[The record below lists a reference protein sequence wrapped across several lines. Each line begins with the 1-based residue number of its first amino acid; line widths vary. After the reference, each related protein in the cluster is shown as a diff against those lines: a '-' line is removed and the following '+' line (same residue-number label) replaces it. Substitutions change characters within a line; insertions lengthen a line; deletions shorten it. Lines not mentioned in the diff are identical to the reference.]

1 MQVIYG
7 IGRLRNAFKNTV
19 AAIGVFDGVH
29 CGHQRVITHAVE
41 DARRAGGKS
50 VVVTFHPHPVSVLY
64 PGNFHSYITDLP
76 QRLELFSALGV
87 SACLVVRF
95 TRRFSQM
102 APEDFVRRYLCAGL
116 GVSKVVVGQDFHF
129 GHDREGA
136 LLQLEALGR
145 LHGFEVDSEQ
155 LLLKGDVGIKSS
167 LIRECVA
174 RGDLSRVRV
183 LLGRPYVLRGRVV
196 KGDGRGRL
204 LGYPTANIAH
214 GDVVIPPQGIYLG
227 YAILRGKRYQSM
239 IYVGRRPSFK
249 SLSAQ
254 VVVEVNILDFSRRIY
269 GCQLDIEILAR
280 IREDRC
286 FSSSE
291 DLVSQIRQDE
301 ASARAWFAR
310 NPH

>member
-1 MQVIYG
+1 MQVICG
-7 IGRLRNAFKNTV
+7 IGQLRNSFKKTV

-29 CGHQRVITHAVE
+29 CGHQRVIAHAVE

-50 VVVTFHPHPVSVLY
+50 VVVTFHPHPVRVLY
-64 PGNFHSYITDLP
+64 PGHFHSYITDLP

-95 TRRFSQM
+95 TRRFAQM

-116 GVSKVVVGQDFHF
+116 GVFKVVVGQDFHF
-129 GHDREGA
+129 GHDREGSI
-136 LLQLEALGR
+136 LQLEALGR
-145 LHGFEVDSEQ
+145 LHGFEVAPEQ

-167 LIRECVA
+167 LIRECIVQ
-174 RGDLSRVRV
+174 GDLSRVGV
-183 LLGRPYVLRGRVV
+183 LLGRPYTLRGRVV

-227 YAILRGKRYQSM
+227 CVILRGKRYQSM

-249 SLSAQ
+249 SLSAR
-254 VVVEVNILDFSRRIY
+254 VVVEVNILDFSSRIY

-301 ASARAWFAR
+301 SSARAWFAR